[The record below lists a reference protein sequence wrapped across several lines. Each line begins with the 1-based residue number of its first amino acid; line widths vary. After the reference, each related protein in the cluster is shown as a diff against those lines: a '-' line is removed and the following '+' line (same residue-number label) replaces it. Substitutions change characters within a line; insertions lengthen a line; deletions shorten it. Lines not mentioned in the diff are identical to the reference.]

1 MNTGAKKAV
10 FLVMT
15 VLLALTAVAAKDKP
29 EKADV
34 KNLPERFKKWLIEEV
49 VYIISPIEHDVFLQ
63 LKSDLERDMF
73 IKAFWKQRDPNPN
86 TPDNEFQNEHYNR
99 IRYANTWFGKDSP
112 APGWR
117 TDQGRI
123 YIQLG
128 PPKSVEKIENN
139 SQLYPLTI
147 WYYQGMSEFGLPNSF
162 NVVFF
167 KRDGQGEYELYSPLR
182 FGPQYLMNDYTGDMT
197 DYESA
202 YFALQQIEPAIA
214 ETSLTLIPGDANG
227 FRPSMASE
235 FLIKEKIPEA
245 PIKKI
250 NTIYAEK
257 MLRFKDMVEVD
268 YSVNY
273 IDSAKIVSVIRDPA
287 SGIAFVHYL
296 IEPRKLS
303 IEQYDQSYYATL
315 EIFGNVTDDKNNTV
329 FQINKTVP
337 LQLSAEQI
345 AKVKDKLFSYQ
356 DMFPL
361 IPGKYKMTILL
372 KNTVSK
378 EFTSIEKDIEIPA
391 NPVPGISPLLLANRL
406 IENSSYSGQS
416 KPFLIGSHQLV
427 PSPRN
432 DFLASDTLAVYF
444 QVNALDE
451 SLKAGG
457 QVQFDILKGTQNVLS
472 FSRKISEYPMAP
484 DIIEKIPLSGFKPE
498 NYLIRVSLLSPDRR
512 VLATQESYYYITPM
526 PVLPRP
532 WVVSVPQSSKAAPQY
547 WNDLGNQYLNLN
559 QPDQA
564 RSLLERA
571 FHLAPQ
577 NPRFA
582 ADYCRILMLRQ
593 EFQLAMDI
601 ALPMFKSERF
611 EFALTLAQ
619 ASQSLN
625 RHNDAVDYFQQ
636 YIAHFGSNPRIL
648 NALGESL
655 LAVGNSSEAQKVW
668 EKSLEIDPKQ
678 DKIRERVAALKGTKK

>member
-63 LKSDLERDMF
+63 LKSDLERDLF

-273 IDSAKIVSVIRDPA
+273 IDSAKTVSVIRDPA